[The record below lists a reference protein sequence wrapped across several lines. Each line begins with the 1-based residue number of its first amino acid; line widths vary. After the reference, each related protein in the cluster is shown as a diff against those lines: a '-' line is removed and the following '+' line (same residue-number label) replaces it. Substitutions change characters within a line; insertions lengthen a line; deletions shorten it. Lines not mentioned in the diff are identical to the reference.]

1 MKIKQQ
7 TQLNLLL
14 NYFFFHSAR
23 QYLKANP
30 LSLCRNLCTKIGL
43 NPFEVNVVIEI
54 VKIHQF
60 QQHVTKFFI
69 RKVLICNSSLI
80 EYIFSFNQSV
90 LYSLHQDRT
99 YSHFYKNQFG
109 SFGSKNWGS

>member
-60 QQHVTKFFI
+60 QQHVTKF
-69 RKVLICNSSLI
+69 
-80 EYIFSFNQSV
+80 
-90 LYSLHQDRT
+90 
-99 YSHFYKNQFG
+99 
-109 SFGSKNWGS
+109 